1 MAAFIV
7 TPYVTT
13 NERKLW
19 LALLK
24 VSALHLDVYT
34 CTCIL
39 CISNS
44 IPLRVYRCSDWHIV
58 FHLIQIVLRKADKY
72 VRGL

>member
-7 TPYVTT
+7 TPYVTN

-24 VSALHLDVYT
+24 VSALHFDVRVHMYNNYAFQT
-34 CTCIL
+34 L
-39 CISNS
+39 
-44 IPLRVYRCSDWHIV
+44 PLRV
-58 FHLIQIVLRKADKY
+58 
-72 VRGL
+72 